1 MAGAELPVGFRRS
14 CVLRPVG
21 AMTDSAN
28 RIEDRNAPSARAL
41 LQAALAAHRAGD
53 IDAAETGYRA
63 ILDRF
68 PQDADALHLLGT
80 CRYQRN
86 ASGEAFDLVNRAI
99 AANPNAPEYHNTL
112 GLILRA
118 VDKQDMAIRSFTR
131 ALRLRPDD
139 RDVQNNLALALS
151 ELRRYAEAQTVLRH
165 GLAERPDDP
174 VLLTGLGRLLLLT
187 EDVKG
192 AVACFHDALKVS
204 PEHVGALNNLG
215 VAFNLLGDVEG
226 AGAVFER
233 ALVLDP
239 GHVDAHFNYGQL
251 LLLLGR
257 YAEAW
262 PHFEWRLRRR
272 DYRRRFAAPR
282 WQGEPLDGRTIL
294 IWCEQG
300 FGDAIHFIR
309 YAPMVAARGGRVV
322 VECRPPLRRL
332 IEGMPGVASVF
343 DMNEAADYAVQVPIM
358 SLPGI
363 FGTTLETIPENV
375 PYIPVPP
382 ASRIDGGGARLKVGL
397 VWAGNPDNARDRAR
411 SRKLGEFAPFA
422 ALDDVA
428 FFSLQVGAGADDAP
442 PPGLSVRNLM
452 PTVKDFYDTAADMA
466 GLDLIVSVDSSSAHL
481 AGAIG
486 VPVWVLLDAVADWRW
501 LTGRDDTS
509 WYPTMRLFR
518 RTRGWPELIGD
529 VAEAL
534 KRFQP

>member
-1 MAGAELPVGFRRS
+1 MS
-14 CVLRPVG
+14 
-21 AMTDSAN
+21 DSAD
-28 RIEDRNAPSARAL
+28 RIGGSEVPSARAL

-53 IDAAETGYRA
+53 IDAAEAGYRA
-63 ILDRF
+63 ILDRS

-80 CRYQRN
+80 CRHQRKAN
-86 ASGEAFDLVNRAI
+86 REAFDLVSRAI

-118 VDKQDMAIRSFTR
+118 VDKQDMAVRSITR
-131 ALRLRPDD
+131 ALRLRPGY
-139 RDVQNNLALALS
+139 RDAQNNLALALS
-151 ELRRYAEAQTVLRH
+151 EMRRYAEAETVLRH
-165 GLAERPDDP
+165 ALVERPDDP
-174 VLLTGLGRLLLLT
+174 VLLTGLGRLRLLT
-187 EDVKG
+187 DDIES
-192 AVACFHDALKVS
+192 AIACFHDALKVS

-215 VAFNLLGDVEG
+215 VAVNLLGDVEG
-226 AGAVFER
+226 AGAAFER
-233 ALVLDP
+233 ALALDP
-239 GHVDAHFNYGQL
+239 GYVDAHFNYGQL
-251 LLLLGR
+251 LLLQGR

-300 FGDAIHFIR
+300 LGDAIQFIR
-309 YAPMVAARGGRVV
+309 YAPMVAARGGRVI

-332 IEGMPGVASVF
+332 IEGVAGVAAVF

-363 FGTTLETIPENV
+363 FGTTPESIPGRV
-375 PYIPVPP
+375 PYVPVPP
-382 ASRIDGGGARLKVGL
+382 ASRVDGGGARLKVGL
-397 VWAGNPDNARDRAR
+397 VWAGNPDNARDRKR
-411 SRKLGEFAPFA
+411 SRTLGEFAPFA
-422 ALDDVA
+422 ALDDAA

-442 PPGLSVRNLM
+442 PPGLAIRNLM
-452 PTVKDFYDTAADMA
+452 PAVKDFYDTAADMA
-466 GLDLIVSVDSSSAHL
+466 GLDVIVSIDSSSAHL

-501 LTGRDDTS
+501 LAGRDDTP

-518 RTRGWPELIGD
+518 RTNSWPALIAD

-534 KRFQP
+534 KRFQPQR